1 MFHIANLKQN
11 IDKNLGQHK
20 RSLQLFL
27 KYSKHSSTVQA
38 KRQRM
43 YFRPIDFQESFN
55 KKKKKYLSELLKQS
69 QSFKKTFVLSNC
81 IKKKNDSARNEVYAK
96 INY

>member
-43 YFRPIDFQESFN
+43 YFRPIDFQESFKK

-69 QSFKKTFVLSNC
+69 QSFKKHLSYQIVL
-81 IKKKNDSARNEVYAK
+81 KKNDSARNEVYAK